1 MLVQRGTPVYATAPG
16 TVLNVSNTKRNGRAV
31 EIAHPGG
38 YTTIYSHL
46 ESVSVKAGQKV
57 SPLTIIGSS
66 GMSGKSYAPH
76 LHYEIRYNGRLLDPV
91 HYFFADL
98 GPVEYTDMFYMA
110 LNTKQSMD

>member
-1 MLVQRGTPVYATAPG
+1 
-16 TVLNVSNTKRNGRAV
+16 
-31 EIAHPGG
+31 
-38 YTTIYSHL
+38 
-46 ESVSVKAGQKV
+46 
-57 SPLTIIGSS
+57 
-66 GMSGKSYAPH
+66 MSGKSYAPH